1 MKKSKK
7 LTGILLA
14 CCALLMVAIAGL
26 GVTLAKYTKTAP
38 ENGGTAHVAA
48 FGVSMEWGSEDSI
61 FKKEYTTND
70 SSVSGTIAT
79 SVKSSTD
86 VIAPGTTGSVTLTF
100 EGSTASEVAFNL
112 KINISE
118 TYSNNWTDEEGNE
131 YHPINYTV
139 SSTAKADDANI
150 EGITGSSIAI
160 DQNFAAGTV
169 LSGTI
174 TITWSWPFNG
184 DDAADT
190 HMGGVSS
197 ATYSIVANATVTQID

>member
-1 MKKSKK
+1 MKKSRK

-26 GVTLAKYTKTAP
+26 GVTMAKYVKTAP
-38 ENGGTAHVAA
+38 EKGGTAHVAA
-48 FGVSMEWGSEDSI
+48 FGVSLAWQSNDSI
-61 FKKEYTTND
+61 FKKEYNTD
-70 SSVSGTIAT
+70 DASVKGTIAT

-118 TYSNNWTDEEGNE
+118 EYSNNWGNGEGGS
-131 YHPINYTV
+131 YTPIVYEVT
-139 SSTAKADDANI
+139 STAKANNESIA
-150 EGITGSSIAI
+150 GISGNSIAI
-160 DQNFAAGTV
+160 DQNFPAGTI

-174 TITWSWPFNG
+174 TVTWSWPFEGN
-184 DDAADT
+184 DKADT
-190 HMGGVSS
+190 YMSGVPS
-197 ATYSIVANATVTQID
+197 ATYSITANASATQID